1 MQETVTLRTLDWA
14 TAWANACEERF
25 GARLC
30 RGCIGQG
37 RVRCALADYA
47 RRVIAERYGGAPGR
61 ADAGLDEEPDAG
73 LPPRIAL
80 E

>member
-1 MQETVTLRTLDWA
+1 MQDTVGLRTLDWA

-30 RGCIGQG
+30 RGCVAQG

-47 RRVIAERYGGAPGR
+47 RRVIAERYGGAPVR
-61 ADAGLDEEPDAG
+61 TDARHDREPDAD
-73 LPPRIAL
+73 LPRRLTL